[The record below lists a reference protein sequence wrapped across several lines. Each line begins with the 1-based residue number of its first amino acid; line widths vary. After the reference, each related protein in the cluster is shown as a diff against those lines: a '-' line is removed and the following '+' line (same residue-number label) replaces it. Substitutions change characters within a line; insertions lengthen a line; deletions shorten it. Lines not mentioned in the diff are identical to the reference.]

1 MNKIQLGNTKLL
13 TQSGHKMDVT
23 NNNNKGYHTAITY
36 LAPYDLSGHIVCPNA
51 SPECIDLCLNTS
63 GHGKFD
69 KTQAARI
76 KRTKY
81 FYQDKKIFYNQLVK
95 ELNSHVRR
103 SEKLGLIP
111 NYRFNGTSDLQVE
124 KIYPQLF
131 NEFSNVQ
138 FHDYTKREYRIRP
151 VEKLPLNYDLTFSR
165 SEVNH
170 HEAFKNIYNRRVSV
184 VFSTKKDENL
194 PKVFTYDGT
203 EYDIIDGDLDDKQFL
218 HGHNVVIGLRL
229 KGDAQ
234 IKKFNHL
241 SYLDSIGLR
250 KYDNINSFVWKV

>member
-81 FYQDKKIFYNQLVK
+81 FYQDRFY
-95 ELNSHVRR
+95 
-103 SEKLGLIP
+103 
-111 NYRFNGTSDLQVE
+111 
-124 KIYPQLF
+124 
-131 NEFSNVQ
+131 
-138 FHDYTKREYRIRP
+138 
-151 VEKLPLNYDLTFSR
+151 
-165 SEVNH
+165 
-170 HEAFKNIYNRRVSV
+170 
-184 VFSTKKDENL
+184 
-194 PKVFTYDGT
+194 
-203 EYDIIDGDLDDKQFL
+203 
-218 HGHNVVIGLRL
+218 
-229 KGDAQ
+229 
-234 IKKFNHL
+234 
-241 SYLDSIGLR
+241 
-250 KYDNINSFVWKV
+250 